1 MTYHSS
7 FRAVALA
14 VGMLLPAA
22 ARAQSKPAA
31 ERDTAYEAVQRRG
44 KEAMGVD
51 QYTSVH
57 RFDELPNGG
66 RIELQRAVDDS
77 AGVLTI
83 RRHLR
88 SIVTAFSSGD
98 FDTPAY
104 VHMTHVPGA
113 DTMARLRNAIR
124 YDYRDL
130 PRGGEIHITT
140 KDAVALRAVHQFISF
155 QRHDHHAGGKE
166 LTGGPDRR

>member
-1 MTYHSS
+1 
-7 FRAVALA
+7 
-14 VGMLLPAA
+14 MLLPATA
-22 ARAQSKPAA
+22 ARAQGHPPAQ
-31 ERDTAYEAVQRRG
+31 RDTAYEAMQRRG
-44 KEAMGVD
+44 KDAMGVD

-57 RFDELPNGG
+57 LFDELPGGG
-66 RIELQRAVDDS
+66 RIELQRGMDDS

-83 RRHLR
+83 RKHLR
-88 SIVTAFSSGD
+88 SIATAFSSGD

-113 DTMARLRNAIR
+113 DTMARLRGAIR

-130 PRGGEIHITT
+130 PRGGEIRITT
-140 KDAVALRAVHQFISF
+140 KDPVAVRAVHEFIAF

-166 LTGGPDRR
+166 LSGGPDRH